1 MKRLFYLFILMGVFT
16 VTQPGCGLL
25 FFPFPDMDTDD
36 DIVEVEEDDGG
47 GLLFPV
53 DDPVDDPAVDDPAV
67 EDPAVEDPAVEEPAD
82 EEPVD
87 DGEFDGPDLDPL
99 GDPIPDDDELLFL
112 T

>member
-36 DIVEVEEDDGG
+36 DIVEVEEDEEEDDGG

-53 DDPVDDPAVDDPAV
+53 DDPVD
-67 EDPAVEDPAVEEPAD
+67 DPAVEEPAD